1 MSATLAAAV
10 TPLEIDGNFFVNPV
24 TKTRFQIVG
33 VDYQP
38 GGSSGFDG
46 HADPLSDPD
55 ICLRDA
61 AIMQVL
67 GVNTVRIYN
76 INPDLNHDE
85 CVSIFNAAGMY
96 LVLDVNT
103 PIVAQ
108 HITSFN
114 PWESYYSQYSNHT
127 FAMVEAFKDYPN
139 VLAFFSGN
147 EIIDQIGPA
156 GNVPPYIRAVT
167 RDLKNYISKHSTR
180 QIPVGYSAAD
190 VRDVLMDTF
199 NYLQCSDS
207 KDPGDMSR
215 SDFFALNSYS
225 WCGAATF
232 TSSGYDGVVRNF
244 TGSSV
249 PVFFSEYGCNTPSPR
264 IFTEVPA
271 IYDAPFTTVMSG
283 GMVYQ
288 YTQEANNFGL
298 VQVYD
303 NGSATLLADFYTL
316 RDQYAKLDFSAVENV
331 KASTGSTPT
340 PPACDA
346 KLIVN
351 PGFSTNFT
359 LPVPPPGTQDIIDK
373 GVSPA
378 PSGKLVTLSDL
389 TVKQTVKNSDGST
402 LTGLAVKALAAD
414 QSNRKLRFSLL
425 VYKDKD
431 LLTHLLHRAR
441 QQHRLRKQLALEHW
455 HGHRLSLH
463 LHPEQGCRTSGFRVF
478 HGYRC
483 RVGIP
488 VHRPVRRRHR
498 TLGCWLSRSERI

>member
-1 MSATLAAAV
+1 MLIQSALLALSATLAAAV
-10 TPLEIDGNFFVNPV
+10 TPLEVDGNFFVNPV
-24 TKTRFQIVG
+24 TKTVFQIVG

-46 HADPLSDPD
+46 TSDPLSEPD
-55 ICLRDA
+55 ACLRDA

-108 HITSFN
+108 HITTSD
-114 PWESYYSQYSNHT
+114 PWQSYYSQYSNHT

-147 EIIDQIGPA
+147 EIIDDVASG
-156 GNVPPYIRAVT
+156 GTVPPYIRAVT

-180 QIPVGYSAAD
+180 AIPVGYSAAD
-190 VRDVLMDTF
+190 VRDVLMDTY

-207 KDPGDMSR
+207 ADPGDMSR
-215 SDFFALNSYS
+215 SDLFALNSYS

-244 TGSSV
+244 TGSSL
-249 PVFFSEYGCNTPSPR
+249 PVFFSEYGCNTPAPR

-271 IYDAPFTTVMSG
+271 IYSAPFTTVMSG

-288 YTQEANNFGL
+288 YTEETNDFGL
-298 VQVYD
+298 VQLYD
-303 NGSATLLADFYTL
+303 NGSATLLADFNTL
-316 RDQYAKLDFSAVENV
+316 RDQYAKLNFNTVENV
-331 KASTGSTPT
+331 KAPTGSAPT
-340 PPACDA
+340 PPVCDP
-346 KLIVN
+346 KLITT

-359 LPVPPPGTQDIIDK
+359 LPVPPPGTQEIIDN
-373 GVSPA
+373 GVSPK
-378 PSGKLVTLSDL
+378 PSGKLVTLGDL
-389 TVKQTVKNSDGST
+389 TVKQTVKNTDGSV
-402 LTGLAVKALAAD
+402 LTGLAVKALPAD
-414 QSNRKLRFSLL
+414 QSNQPGSNNATGSATSSGTGTATGSASTSTPSKDAAPRASGSSVTIYVALASLCISWFC
-425 VYKDKD
+425 
-431 LLTHLLHRAR
+431 A
-441 QQHRLRKQLALEHW
+441 
-455 HGHRLSLH
+455 G
-463 LHPEQGCRTSGFRVF
+463 
-478 HGYRC
+478 
-483 RVGIP
+483 
-488 VHRPVRRRHR
+488 
-498 TLGCWLSRSERI
+498 TLI